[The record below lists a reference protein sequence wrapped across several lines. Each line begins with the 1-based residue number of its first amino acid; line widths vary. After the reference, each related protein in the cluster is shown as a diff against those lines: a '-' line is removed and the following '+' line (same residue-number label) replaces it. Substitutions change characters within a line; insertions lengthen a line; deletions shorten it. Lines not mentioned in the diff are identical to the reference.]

1 MIKRIVKLT
10 FQPDQTEAFRSI
22 FEEMKVQI
30 RGFEGCHHL
39 ELWRSRSEPNVF
51 FTFSFWDSEEYLDAY
66 RQSELFQGTWRRTKA
81 LFAARP
87 EAWSVDMLEEV
98 AW

>member
-10 FQPDQTEAFRSI
+10 FDPDKTEDFLAI
-22 FEEMKVQI
+22 FEEMKWQI
-30 RGFEGCHHL
+30 RGFEGCRHL

-51 FTFSFWDSEEYLDAY
+51 FTYSLWDTESHLDAY

-87 EAWSVDMLEEV
+87 EAWSVEEV
-98 AW
+98 G

>member
-10 FQPDQTEAFRSI
+10 FDPAKTDDFLSV
-22 FEEMKVQI
+22 FEEMKLQI
-30 RGFEGCHHL
+30 RSFEGCSHL

-51 FTFSFWDSEEYLDAY
+51 FTFSIWDTEAHLDAY

-87 EAWSVDMLEEV
+87 EAWSVDTV
-98 AW
+98 

>member
-1 MIKRIVKLT
+1 MPVIKRIVKLT
-10 FQPDQTEAFRSI
+10 FDPAKTDDFLSV

-30 RGFEGCHHL
+30 RSFEGCSHL

-51 FTFSFWDSEEYLDAY
+51 FTFSIWDTEAHLDAY
-66 RQSELFQGTWRRTKA
+66 RQSELFQDTWRRTKA

-87 EAWSVDMLEEV
+87 EAWSVDTV
-98 AW
+98 